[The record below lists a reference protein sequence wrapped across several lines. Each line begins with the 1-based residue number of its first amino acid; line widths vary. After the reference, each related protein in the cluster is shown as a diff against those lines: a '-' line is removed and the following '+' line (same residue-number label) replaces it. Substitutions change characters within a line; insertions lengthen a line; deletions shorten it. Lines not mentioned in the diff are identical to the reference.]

1 MCMYWYIISYPQ
13 NNVNIIVEKNIA
25 NIFLKL
31 IHKGE
36 SYLILHRYHIMKP
49 NLLILKLRDNKSL
62 LYSTLLLAL
71 DEFKKGVYRCEVS
84 SKTVEKMLNKNVLF
98 TISMFSNEIYSDTFV
113 GKDILN
119 LINEK
124 LPLIFF
130 YF

>member
-1 MCMYWYIISYPQ
+1 
-13 NNVNIIVEKNIA
+13 
-25 NIFLKL
+25 
-31 IHKGE
+31 
-36 SYLILHRYHIMKP
+36 MKP

-62 LYSTLLLAL
+62 LYSTLLLAP

-98 TISMFSNEIYSDTFV
+98 TISMFSNEIYSDIFV

-124 LPLIFF
+124 LPLIFI